1 MLEIRIPTE
10 KEELLISGQ
19 TKFGMNFNA
28 TWMRCKVLCWQNV
41 SRTNEAYHREL
52 TVGNEI
58 LPPPL
63 LFRVGRRNRNLE
75 NKWRLRN
82 KITNW
87 QNVYHSFHFLCVLP
101 LFSFSPR
108 HFVACKILVLSLPRL
123 KPITI
128 FCYLTHTTVHHFLP
142 STLILHAAYYQR
154 LNLGLNWAWS
164 LRLRVVIFR
173 SGARLSKDSVIYRS
187 RTEPHLKFKI

>member
-1 MLEIRIPTE
+1 MQSTLLTECIPHEWSLSQRI
-10 KEELLISGQ
+10 
-19 TKFGMNFNA
+19 N
-28 TWMRCKVLCWQNV
+28 
-41 SRTNEAYHREL
+41 SRLWNP
-52 TVGNEI
+52 
-58 LPPPL
+58 PPPL

-75 NKWRLRN
+75 NKWRLRY

-108 HFVACKILVLSLPRL
+108 HFVACKILVLSFPRL

-128 FCYLTHTTVHHFLP
+128 FCHLTHTIVHHFLP
-142 STLILHAAYYQR
+142 STLILRAAYYQR

-164 LRLRVVIFR
+164 LRRGYFQIRGPSLERFCD
-173 SGARLSKDSVIYRS
+173 LSVPNWATS
-187 RTEPHLKFKI
+187 

>member
-1 MLEIRIPTE
+1 MQRGWDAKYFANRMYPARMKLITE
-10 KEELLISGQ
+10 NKQSVM
-19 TKFGMNFNA
+19 K
-28 TWMRCKVLCWQNV
+28 
-41 SRTNEAYHREL
+41 SS
-52 TVGNEI
+52 
-58 LPPPL
+58 PPPL
-63 LFRVGRRNRNLE
+63 LLRVGRRNRNLE
-75 NKWRLRN
+75 NKWRLRY

>member
-1 MLEIRIPTE
+1 MQRGWDAKYFANRMYLARM
-10 KEELLISGQ
+10 KLI
-19 TKFGMNFNA
+19 TKNKQSVM
-28 TWMRCKVLCWQNV
+28 K
-41 SRTNEAYHREL
+41 SS
-52 TVGNEI
+52 
-58 LPPPL
+58 PPPL

-164 LRLRVVIFR
+164 EAG
-173 SGARLSKDSVIYRS
+173 SGVLTTTFWFSFNWLAYCII
-187 RTEPHLKFKI
+187 LKTFETSISN

>member
-1 MLEIRIPTE
+1 MQSTLLTECIPHEWSLSQRI
-10 KEELLISGQ
+10 
-19 TKFGMNFNA
+19 N
-28 TWMRCKVLCWQNV
+28 
-41 SRTNEAYHREL
+41 SRLWNP
-52 TVGNEI
+52 
-58 LPPPL
+58 PPPL

-142 STLILHAAYYQR
+142 STLILYAIYQR
-154 LNLGLNWAWS
+154 FILSTKIHLPSLLSRMKWGNRFPERIISLVGKYLVNQS
-164 LRLRVVIFR
+164 LR
-173 SGARLSKDSVIYRS
+173 SKLETVRNDPEELQTPLQRRRASKS
-187 RTEPHLKFKI
+187 P